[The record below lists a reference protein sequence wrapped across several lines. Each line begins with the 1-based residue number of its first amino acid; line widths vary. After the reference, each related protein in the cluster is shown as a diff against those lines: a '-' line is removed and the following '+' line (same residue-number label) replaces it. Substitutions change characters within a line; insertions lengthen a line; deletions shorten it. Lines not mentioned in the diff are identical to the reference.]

1 MNVVRASRKAIVAA
15 GLAASLAG
23 ALAACGGAGQPQ
35 AAPAD
40 DLDAYHPGDVD
51 FFSRLAPRNALL
63 APSPQGLRKGVEQSR
78 VVLVGEVVDVRPT
91 RTVGEPG
98 AQASYMGIVVKPTEI
113 LHGKPAAEAPEV
125 VVEFLASP
133 TADDTDPV
141 ATAKESLPEGKALWF
156 LHWKGELPKWATP
169 KPGAQP
175 ISEESKR
182 YYSLVHLR
190 GGLALQGEDGV
201 VAPTAED
208 EHEPS
213 EAGSGPPNLKSE
225 IRAYKKMSELVAAIR
240 RIE

>member
-1 MNVVRASRKAIVAA
+1 VNVVRASRKAIVAA

-23 ALAACGGAGQPQ
+23 ALAACGGAGRPQ
-35 AAPAD
+35 AAPAG
-40 DLDAYHPGDVD
+40 DLDTHHPGDVD

-63 APSPQGLRKGVEQSR
+63 APSPQGLREGVEQSH

-113 LHGKPAAEAPEV
+113 LRGKPAAETPEV
-125 VVEFLASP
+125 IVEFMASP

-141 ATAKESLPEGKALWF
+141 ATARKSLPQGKALWF
-156 LHWKGELPKWATP
+156 LHWKGELPKWAKP
-169 KPGAQP
+169 KPGAPP
-175 ISEESKR
+175 ISQESKQ

-208 EHEPS
+208 EPS
-213 EAGSGPPNLKSE
+213 GAESGPSNLKSE
-225 IRAYKKMSELVAAIR
+225 INTYRKMSELVAAIR
-240 RIE
+240 EIE